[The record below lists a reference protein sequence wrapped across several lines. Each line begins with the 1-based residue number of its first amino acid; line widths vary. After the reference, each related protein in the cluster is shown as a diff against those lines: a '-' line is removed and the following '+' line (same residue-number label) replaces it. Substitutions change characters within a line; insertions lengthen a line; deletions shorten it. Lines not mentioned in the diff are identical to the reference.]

1 MRAPSELEGSPSS
14 FAKQRQHVLPAPGQ
28 LVAHQPAKRIQFKTR
43 EREKEE
49 EEEQDAL
56 KDARVSVMLQIA

>member
-49 EEEQDAL
+49 EEEDAL